1 MRTHSVIPVKT
12 GIQNICVI
20 LKYQIS
26 LKQTAGGVHHI
37 LLVFILVL
45 LCLPLSAPG
54 NVMPVYENLR
64 RTESAHFIYIYQVSL
79 APQVPA
85 LIRLCEEAYD
95 LLTPAL
101 QWTPHG
107 KTIVLYADA
116 MDEHNGAAWV
126 HPRPTILLYA
136 AGSSP
141 GSSIYEPGLFLRRT
155 VLHEYAHVLSMDAQ
169 YGADAVLSAIFGRVM
184 PAGDFLSPVLAAC
197 AASPGLLAPTWYL
210 EGLSIWAETE
220 FSNSGR
226 GRTSVADMIM
236 RMPFADQHILSANQW
251 DLALPEWPYG
261 DAAYLYGMKTIEYAQ
276 AVAAQKSGQSNL
288 PGELSDA
295 VAHSFLYFFDNRA
308 QPALGMTFNQMTRTA
323 LIQAQTSQQG
333 RIAKLS
339 ANPLTPLTRLTPG
352 TLQVASP
359 HFSADGSAVFFAG
372 HPEAGRDVLYRY
384 DCKAKRIQRLE
395 NARVDFGST
404 TLSAPLSHEQIYYT
418 RLNVIGRDRTW
429 NELHRYDPA
438 KKHQTLLT
446 REGRYRYPA
455 ITPDGRT
462 LAAVRNEA
470 GRFALL
476 EVPLAQAGN
485 ERSEIIRTQAPPFHS
500 IVDPAYSPD
509 GTRLVYVLANDA
521 HSQLRNLDRAT
532 GDDMLLVDWPCNIIT
547 PLFHPSGSN
556 LVFVADRNGV
566 YNLYRFPL
574 PFGEPQAIT
583 HALGGVF
590 APDFS
595 PDGRELAVTAYDSRG
610 YYLSLLSV
618 DSLLLVPFPLPCLKP
633 DWPSLPQDIERFKQ
647 PPAWAVTT
655 TPSATNTLTD
665 VPVKSRPYNSLT
677 GMRLDYWTPWLTLA
691 NGGGVEGGLAAAC
704 SDYTQ
709 AQNLFALA
717 GAESR
722 WGTPFGALVY
732 QYSGLYPILTA
743 FGNYGPEN
751 YYDLVKDQSGFFY
764 DYNEKVG
771 QAGGM
776 VTIPRVRIDS
786 KFDFALG
793 WQGTDR
799 KVIPKSAD
807 DYANRPLVT
816 SNLFEGTESALFA
829 QLTFFN
835 ATAFGRSASFEDGR
849 AISATIERADKA
861 FGGDLSQT
869 RVLGQWVEYVPV
881 VWADNHVFRLEGVG
895 AAGQGDET
903 AQSFFGLGGYGVV
916 QQMTSPGLDR
926 NVILRGYNPNSQVG
940 RYLVKTGAAY
950 RFPLMSFYR
959 GADAT
964 LPLYMHQLFG
974 ELYYEGGHAWSGETT
989 GALDASWLNATGFE
1003 LNLSLTLFRY
1013 AQMAPGLG
1021 VVYAFNRKD
1030 PNPGAS
1036 DDDPQNQK
1044 LQLYLSIKAVVNF

>member
-1 MRTHSVIPVKT
+1 MGETIH
-12 GIQNICVI
+12 
-20 LKYQIS
+20 LKHYN
-26 LKQTAGGVHHI
+26 I
-37 LLVFILVL
+37 LLVSL
-45 LCLPLSAPG
+45 LALICLPFWAPA

-79 APQVPA
+79 APQVPT

-101 QWTPHG
+101 HWTPRG
-107 KTIVLYADA
+107 KTIMLYADT

-155 VLHEYAHVLSMDAQ
+155 ILHEYAHVLSMDAQ
-169 YGADAVLSAIFGRVM
+169 YGADAVLSAIFGRIM
-184 PAGDFLSPVLAAC
+184 PAGDFLSLVLAAC
-197 AASPGLLAPTWYL
+197 AAPPGSLAPTWYL

-220 FSNSGR
+220 FSSSGR

-261 DAAYLYGMKTIEYAQ
+261 EAAYLYGMKTIEYAQ
-276 AVAAQKSGQSNL
+276 ALSAQKAGQPNL
-288 PGELSDA
+288 PGELSDT

-308 QPALGMTFNQMTRTA
+308 RPALGMTFNQMTRTA
-323 LIQAQTSQQG
+323 LTHAQNCQQE
-333 RIAKLS
+333 RISRLQSK
-339 ANPLTPLTRLTPG
+339 PLTPLTRLTPG
-352 TLQVASP
+352 PLQVASP

-372 HPEAGRDVLYRY
+372 HPEAGRNVLYRY
-384 DCKAKRIQRLE
+384 DCQTRRVQRLE
-395 NARVDFGST
+395 NARVDFGATTIST
-404 TLSAPLSHEQIYYT
+404 PLNHEQIYYT
-418 RLNVIGRDRTW
+418 RLNVIGRDRIW

-438 KKHQTLLT
+438 KQTQTLVT

-455 ITPDGRT
+455 IAPDGRT

-470 GRFALL
+470 GRFYLL

-485 ERSEIIRTQAPPFHS
+485 RQVETIRALAPPFHS
-500 IVDPAYSPD
+500 LVDPAYAPD
-509 GTRLVYVLANDA
+509 GQRLVYVLANDI
-521 HSQLRNLDRAT
+521 HSQLRNIDRAT
-532 GDDMLLVDWPCNIIT
+532 GNDTLLVDWPCIIMT

-583 HALGGVF
+583 HALGGIF
-590 APDFS
+590 TPDFS

-618 DSLLLVPFPLPCLKP
+618 DSLLPASSPLPQLIP
-633 DWPSLPQDIERFKQ
+633 DWPSSPQDAERFKQ

-655 TPSATNTLTD
+655 ALTIAATNAPSATNTLATA
-665 VPVKSRPYNSLT
+665 PVISRPYNSFT

-691 NGGGVEGGLAAAC
+691 NDGGVEGGLAAAC

-722 WGTPFGALVY
+722 WGTPLGALVY
-732 QYSGLYPILTA
+732 QYSGFYPILTA
-743 FGNYGPEN
+743 FGNYGPES
-751 YYDLVKDQSGFFY
+751 YYDLVKDRSGYFY

-771 QAGGM
+771 QVGGM
-776 VTIPRVRIDS
+776 LTLPLVRADYQA
-786 KFDFALG
+786 DFSLG
-793 WQGTDR
+793 WQGADR
-799 KVIPKSAD
+799 KVISKSAE
-807 DYANRPLVT
+807 DYAGRPLVT

-829 QLTFFN
+829 QMTFFN

-881 VWADNHVFRLEGVG
+881 VWADNHVLRLEGVG

-916 QQMTSPGLDR
+916 QQMASPGLDR
-926 NVILRGYNPNSQVG
+926 NVILRGYNQNSQVG

-950 RFPLMSFYR
+950 RFPLMSYYR
-959 GADAT
+959 GMDAT
-964 LPLYMHQLFG
+964 LPLYIHQLFG
-974 ELYYEGGHAWSGETT
+974 ELYYEGGHAWSGDTT
-989 GALDASWLNATGFE
+989 GALDASWLNAAGFE

-1013 AQMAPGLG
+1013 AKMAPGLG
-1021 VVYAFNRKD
+1021 IVYAFNRKD

-1036 DDDPQNQK
+1036 EDDAQNQK